1 MNETNEPNEMSE
13 LEKQWLLWTPRR
25 PSVRLERRLFAVGA
39 APAEA
44 LLPFRV
50 TWLAP
55 VTAAL
60 MLMCVL
66 FNQRYGPGLSA
77 SASPGPMVAMILSNQ
92 SAAAY
97 LPGSFQAEQNN
108 LPADT
113 FKRTR
118 ASRSAPDAASLPQSK
133 ARKEP

>member
-1 MNETNEPNEMSE
+1 MSE
-13 LEKQWLLWTPRR
+13 LEEQLRLWAPRHT
-25 PSVRLERRLFAVGA
+25 SARLERRLFAGGPA
-39 APAEA
+39 AAEA

-66 FNQRYGPGLSA
+66 FNQRYGATLSA
-77 SASPGPMVAMILSNQ
+77 AANPGPMVAMILSNQ

-113 FKRTR
+113 FSRTR
-118 ASRSAPDAASLPQSK
+118 SSRSGPGVTSLPRSPGNKQ
-133 ARKEP
+133 R

>member
-1 MNETNEPNEMSE
+1 MNEMNE
-13 LEKQWLLWTPRR
+13 LEKQLHSWTPRR
-25 PSVRLERRLFAVGA
+25 PSARLERRLFAVGV

-55 VTAAL
+55 ATAAL
-60 MLMCVL
+60 MLTCVL
-66 FNQRYGPGLSA
+66 FNQRYGPALSA
-77 SASPGPMVAMILSNQ
+77 AASPGPMVAMILSNQ

-113 FKRTR
+113 FKWTHG
-118 ASRSAPDAASLPQSK
+118 SRPAPDAAALARSPRSK
-133 ARKEP
+133 RP

>member
-1 MNETNEPNEMSE
+1 MNETNEPNESRQM
-13 LEKQWLLWTPRR
+13 EKQWLLWTPRR

-60 MLMCVL
+60 MLMCVR
-66 FNQRYGPGLSA
+66 FNQRCGRGLSA
-77 SASPGPMVAMILSNQ
+77 SASPGPLVAMILSNQ

-113 FKRTR
+113 FKQTR
-118 ASRSAPDAASLPQSK
+118 EKKTPAYA
-133 ARKEP
+133 

>member
-1 MNETNEPNEMSE
+1 
-13 LEKQWLLWTPRR
+13 
-25 PSVRLERRLFAVGA
+25 
-39 APAEA
+39 
-44 LLPFRV
+44 
-50 TWLAP
+50 
-55 VTAAL
+55 
-60 MLMCVL
+60 
-66 FNQRYGPGLSA
+66 
-77 SASPGPMVAMILSNQ
+77 MVAMILSNQ

-113 FKRTR
+113 FNRTR